1 MPNHCNNTLTI
12 KSDNAGLLR
21 NLMNDIT
28 SAEGNMH
35 SFLEKLV
42 PFTGDIGYEWDYD
55 WCVRNW
61 GTKWDIY
68 DVNHAS
74 LDGDTLELSFMS
86 AWSPPIEALVTGM
99 LNHGYTFDLYYEEGG
114 CCFIGHTKG
123 DGESH
128 FDQCWETYTDA
139 APSTYIPDDVLDAF
153 PWVESDW
160 LDWQREREEEGN
172 KWDNMIKDLTD
183 A

>member
-12 KSDNAGLLR
+12 KSDNVGLLR
-21 NLMNDIT
+21 NLMNDLT
-28 SAEGNMH
+28 NAEGNMY

-42 PFTGDIGYEWDYD
+42 PFTDDIANKWDYD
-55 WCVRNW
+55 WCVQHW

-68 DVNHAS
+68 DVNYAS

-99 LNHGYTFDLYYEEGG
+99 LKHGYTFDLYYEEGG
-114 CCFIGHTKG
+114 ACFIGHTEG

-153 PWVESDW
+153 PWVEQDW
-160 LDWQREREEEGN
+160 HEWKQEQAEEEQELQG
-172 KWDNMIKDLTD
+172 

>member
-21 NLMNDIT
+21 NLMNDLT
-28 SAEGNMH
+28 NAEGNMY

-42 PFTGDIGYEWDYD
+42 PFTADIAHKWDYD
-55 WCVRNW
+55 WCVQNW

-68 DVNHAS
+68 DVTYAS

-86 AWSPPIEALVTGM
+86 AWSPPVEALVTGM
-99 LNHGYTFDLYYEEGG
+99 LKHGYTFDLYYEEGG
-114 CCFIGHTKG
+114 CCFIGHTEG

-128 FDQCWETYTDA
+128 FDQCWETWTDA
-139 APSTYIPDDVLDAF
+139 DPTTYIPEDVLDAF
-153 PWVESDW
+153 PWVEQDW
-160 LDWQREREEEGN
+160 HEWQREKAEEDEE
-172 KWDNMIKDLTD
+172 LQD

>member
-21 NLMNDIT
+21 NLMNDLT
-28 SAEGNMH
+28 NAEGNMY

-42 PFTGDIGYEWDYD
+42 PFTADIAHKWDYD
-55 WCVRNW
+55 WCVQHW

-68 DVNHAS
+68 DVTYAS

-99 LNHGYTFDLYYEEGG
+99 LKHGYTFDLYYEEGG
-114 CCFIGHTKG
+114 ACFIGHTEG

-128 FDQCWETYTDA
+128 YDQCWETWTDA
-139 APSTYIPDDVLDAF
+139 DPTTYIPDDVLDAF
-153 PWVESDW
+153 PWVVSDW
-160 LDWQREREEEGN
+160 HEWKQEQAEEEQE
-172 KWDNMIKDLTD
+172 LQD